1 MKILTHHMINIFNPN
16 MNPEVR
22 VLVETWSN
30 NRHTFNIIELF
41 LPSGRI
47 TRMIGF
53 SEKEADK
60 NIHHVMNLKDII
72 GEAAEEGSS
81 F

>member
-1 MKILTHHMINIFNPN
+1 
-16 MNPEVR
+16 
-22 VLVETWSN
+22 
-30 NRHTFNIIELF
+30 
-41 LPSGRI
+41 
-47 TRMIGF
+47 MIGF

>member
-1 MKILTHHMINIFNPN
+1 
-16 MNPEVR
+16 MN
-22 VLVETWSN
+22 
-30 NRHTFNIIELF
+30 
-41 LPSGRI
+41 
-47 TRMIGF
+47 
-53 SEKEADK
+53 KEADK